1 MIESRLLRRRGGNM
15 AFFDHF
21 FRISLIKILFQFV
34 PVTDLY
40 ILTLFGPLYQTRGVG
55 ACESLCAETQNRP
68 KIAHAR
74 QRAMFSLK
82 RYFLDTF

>member
-1 MIESRLLRRRGGNM
+1 ME
-15 AFFDHF
+15 FFDHF

-55 ACESLCAETQNRP
+55 ACEPLCAETQNRS

-74 QRAMFSLK
+74 QFQTCMPFS
-82 RYFLDTF
+82 YFILIAAF

>member
-1 MIESRLLRRRGGNM
+1 M
-15 AFFDHF
+15 AFFDNF
-21 FRISLIKILFQFV
+21 FRISLIKILLQFA

-40 ILTLFGPLYQTRGVG
+40 ILTLFGPLYQNRGVG
-55 ACESLCAETQNRP
+55 LCESLCAETQNRS